1 MSKVTAYEQVQA
13 ARDASKI
20 SIQTLIDGLT
30 EDFFDCH
37 GDRQRADDPAV
48 IAGLANPVACSISA
62 TVMPSSPATNNS
74 PSICSMFVM
83 LFILS

>member
-37 GDRQRADDPAV
+37 GDRQRE
-48 IAGLANPVACSISA
+48 SSSA
-62 TVMPSSPATNNS
+62 FWLCDA
-74 PSICSMFVM
+74 
-83 LFILS
+83 

>member
-48 IAGLANPVACSISA
+48 IAGLATIAQRRHHYWYSEGSKFGRESSSA
-62 TVMPSSPATNNS
+62 FWLCDA
-74 PSICSMFVM
+74 
-83 LFILS
+83 

>member
-30 EDFFDCH
+30 EVFF
-37 GDRQRADDPAV
+37 
-48 IAGLANPVACSISA
+48 
-62 TVMPSSPATNNS
+62 
-74 PSICSMFVM
+74 
-83 LFILS
+83 